1 METKANHVL
10 IGAFT
15 ILITVLAVLF
25 ALWAANYSSSKQWDQ
40 YEVVFSESVTGL
52 AMAAS
57 SSTTA
62 STWAR

>member
-10 IGAFT
+10 IGAVT

-40 YEVVFSESVTGL
+40 YEMVFSE
-52 AMAAS
+52 A
-57 SSTTA
+57 
-62 STWAR
+62 